1 MKKVALVFLTIL
13 GVIGILLTY
22 LYVSLYGHSNNSSN
36 GLIPVKQITGIY
48 TSAKLKSGC
57 VINQGS
63 SFPQDDNGPWIAYSI
78 VRMLSYDIDA
88 QNIMIID
95 VYGELCTIT
104 FECGGELYYTTDYP
118 LSNLSYNELKVEKAD
133 DGIKTEFYGSR
144 YTLNRGNQA
153 PIIAVLVILDLAGVA
168 AVIGWV
174 KVKKNKKVDIGS

>member
-22 LYVSLYGHSNNSSN
+22 LYVSLYGYSKNSGN
-36 GLIPVKQITGIY
+36 GLVPVKQITGIY
-48 TSAKLKSGC
+48 TSAELKSGC

-118 LSNLSYNELKVEKAD
+118 LSNLSYNELKVKKAD
-133 DGIKTEFYGSR
+133 DGIKTEFKGSR
-144 YTLNRGNQA
+144 YTLNRENQA